1 MAAGYSKIQ
10 ATKPQTLGYA
20 LNDSPTGLAAWI
32 TEKFYTWTDCDGNI
46 ENCISRDPPVDQHLA
61 VLVSVTD
68 V

>member
-46 ENCISRDPPVDQHLA
+46 ENCISRDL
-61 VLVSVTD
+61 LLTNISLYW
-68 V
+68 